1 MTQNVEIE
9 YTIYSQKQI
18 NGEGLAEAILLAVQK
33 VLESRGDI
41 SILHIE
47 SKARLDL
54 TITR

>member
-9 YTIYSQKQI
+9 YTIYSEKQI
-18 NGEGLAEAILLAVQK
+18 DGEGLTEAVLLAVQK
-33 VLESRGDI
+33 VLESRDDI